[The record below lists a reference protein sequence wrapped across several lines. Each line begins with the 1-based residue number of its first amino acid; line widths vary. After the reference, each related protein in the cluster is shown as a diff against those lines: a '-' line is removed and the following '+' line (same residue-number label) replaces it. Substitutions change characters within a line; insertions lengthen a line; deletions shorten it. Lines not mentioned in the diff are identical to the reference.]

1 MEVGEIYY
9 RESAIGG
16 RFFFQ
21 VTKVTECYVTYQEVF
36 NIHSKDVARCSK
48 SNFYYMKA
56 PQNLIDEARIKYEA
70 ESRLKDMRKTAY
82 RTIESFYK
90 KVKPQGLTYEQNQKI
105 VETLD
110 SLFWDLYNE
119 DL

>member
-21 VTKVTECYVTYQEVF
+21 VTKVTECYVTYKEVF
-36 NIHSKDVARCSK
+36 NISSKDETRCSK

-56 PQNLIDEARIKYEA
+56 PQSFIDEARIKYDREL
-70 ESRLKDMRKTAY
+70 RTKDKRITAY
-82 RTIESFYK
+82 RKIESFYK

-110 SLFWDLYNE
+110 SLYWDLYQE